1 MGKNSGEDD
10 VQHPVKGIAADILK
24 EVIKADMSMHVA
36 QIEAWQWF
44 ANNRPKGEFI
54 NDDLHEG
61 FARNMYLALSEI
73 KLQLNIKPVRLNIW
87 KRMTLAFKILF
98 HGALIAGPAPVVFEL
113 CSGNEAGA
121 MRFEITVTRNKN
133 GTVKAAYRPADELTA
148 ELLKPSPH
156 GS

>member
-1 MGKNSGEDD
+1 MGKNTSEDD

-24 EVIKADMSMHVA
+24 EVIKADMSMHAA

-61 FARNMYLALSEI
+61 FARNMYLALSEL
-73 KLQLNIKPVRLNIW
+73 KLQLNIKPVRLSIW
-87 KRMTLAFKILF
+87 KRIALAFKVLF
-98 HGALIAGPAPVVFEL
+98 RGTLTAGPAPVVFEI
-113 CSGNEAGA
+113 CSNNEVGA

-133 GTVKAAYRPADELTA
+133 GTVKAAYRPADDLTA
-148 ELLKPSPH
+148 ELLKTSSH